1 VAIGATT
8 VVVAVVV
15 LIIVALAGAD
25 NGATGTEAGP
35 SSTGPAVPLAA
46 ASTRPSGA
54 VATVAMGDLADP
66 ANTFWE
72 MFVRA
77 PGSAQWSLAT
87 PLGTASNGGLV
98 AGGGPSGSV
107 TAGVLPSAFL
117 TFSPVASSRDLG
129 ATWAPGLLPGALLSA
144 PDALATSSIGTT
156 AAVVASKN
164 GAAPKVVVA
173 GPDLASWNEP
183 AGLPAALT
191 AASNC
196 PGAKPAGV
204 TFAASGTLLVGV
216 TCSSGSDGGS
226 DGGVLVQQ
234 GGSTWR
240 RSEPQGS
247 SAPGT
252 NFQSL
257 RLATVET
264 TVVTVALV
272 VRNGVGIGVQ
282 ASWSSDDGATW
293 STGPIVAMPAGWKVA
308 SVGLGGTG
316 GGTGNVRAAAVVA
329 LLSHGAQ
336 RRIDA
341 IATPT
346 SAWITLPPG
355 PAGTAAVVATDS
367 GVDALAVSGARE
379 TTWSWTSGSDRWRV
393 GSTERVPIQFGS
405 SG

>member
-1 VAIGATT
+1 MAIGATT

-15 LIIVALAGAD
+15 FIIVALVGAD
-25 NGATGTEAGP
+25 SGSTGTEAGS

-46 ASTRPSGA
+46 ASAWPTGA

-72 MFVRA
+72 LFVRA
-77 PGSAQWSLAT
+77 QGSTQWSLAT

-98 AGGGPSGSV
+98 VGVGPSGSV

-144 PDALATSSIGTT
+144 PDALATSSTGAV
-156 AAVVASKN
+156 AAVVTNKK

-183 AGLPAALT
+183 AGLHAALA

-196 PGAKPAGV
+196 SGAKPTRV
-204 TFAASGTLLVGV
+204 SFAASGTLLVGLE
-216 TCSSGSDGGS
+216 CSGGS
-226 DGGVLVQQ
+226 DGGVLVAQ
-234 GGSTWR
+234 GGTTWR
-240 RSEPQGS
+240 RGEPQGIA
-247 SAPGT
+247 APGT
-252 NFQSL
+252 NFQPL
-257 RLATVET
+257 RLT
-264 TVVTVALV
+264 TVATAVVDVALV
-272 VRNGVGIGVQ
+272 VRNGLGTGVQ
-282 ASWSSDDGATW
+282 ASWSSDGGSTW
-293 STGPIVAMPAGWKVA
+293 SSGPIVAIPTGWKVA
-308 SVGLGGTG
+308 SVGVGGTG
-316 GGTGNVRAAAVVA
+316 VGGAGNVRATAVVV

-336 RRIDA
+336 RRINA
-341 IATPT
+341 IAAPT
-346 SAWITLPPG
+346 SSWITLPPG
-355 PAGTAAVVATDS
+355 PSGTATAVATDS
-367 GVDALAVSGARE
+367 GVDALAVSGGRE
-379 TTWSWTSGSDRWRV
+379 TTWSWSPGSERWMV